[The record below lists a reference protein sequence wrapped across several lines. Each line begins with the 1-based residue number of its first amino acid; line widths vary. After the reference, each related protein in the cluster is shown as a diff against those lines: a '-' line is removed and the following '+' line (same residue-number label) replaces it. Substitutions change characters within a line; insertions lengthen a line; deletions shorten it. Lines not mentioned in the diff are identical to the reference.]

1 MLKLIFLLALSI
13 IVLGCGERTA
23 QPRFEALARGLADA
37 WQPVS
42 HDLKLEIHAENT
54 GERVIMRCDLKNV
67 SATTIEVDASTLPW
81 NNADLFSVNAVG
93 ADGKVKLQQ
102 PQPPPVEII
111 RLSAPRAP
119 ISIAS
124 GESLSGWFDLE
135 IMPIKGLP
143 RNEDWILLWS
153 YGLLKAWRSDA
164 QYMLNGITLVNAT
177 SQTLAAVP
185 QTMPASSLSGTSVPI
200 ANTKPVAASGPD
212 RKPPSPLDLRD
223 APETVVIENAV
234 IRLQIFP
241 WENRM
246 PMATSRDPNTGLSM
260 PDSRPMKISFRL
272 LSETG
277 TPLPSIL
284 RVERIWILQGDEV
297 WETNAIDETVGASN
311 GISRDFL
318 VHDGPTWQS
327 MAPIDGVIRL
337 MDRNGSAFLLAVRHQ
352 KISTVD

>member
-1 MLKLIFLLALSI
+1 MLKLIVLLALSI
-13 IVLGCGERTA
+13 IVLGCGERAA
-23 QPRFEALARGLADA
+23 QQRFEALARGLVDA

-42 HDLKLEIHAENT
+42 RDLKLEIHAENN
-54 GERVIMRCDLKNV
+54 GERVILRCELKNV
-67 SATTIEVDASTLPW
+67 SAKAIEVDASTLPW

-93 ADGKVKLQQ
+93 ADGKLKLQQ

-119 ISIAS
+119 MSIAS
-124 GESLSGWFDLE
+124 GESLSGWFDLS
-135 IMPIKGLP
+135 IMPIKDLP

-153 YGLLKAWRSDA
+153 YGLLRAWRSDA
-164 QYMLNGITLVNAT
+164 PYVLNGITLVTAK
-177 SQTLAAVP
+177 SQTLVAVP
-185 QTMPASSLSGTSVPI
+185 QTIPDSSLSGTSAPI
-200 ANTKPVAASGPD
+200 ANTKPVVGPSPD
-212 RKPPSPLDLRD
+212 RKPPSALDLRD
-223 APETVVIENAV
+223 APETVVIENTV

-246 PMATSRDPNTGLSM
+246 PMATSRDPNTGLSK

-284 RVERIWILQGDEV
+284 RADRIWIIQADEV
-297 WETNAIDETVGASN
+297 WETNAIYETVGESN
-311 GISRDFL
+311 EISRDFT

-337 MDRNGSAFLLAVRHQ
+337 MDRKGSAFFLAVRHQ
-352 KISTVD
+352 KISAVE